1 MEDSYVKISTKFTEW
16 DWYRDSNTKVL
27 FLHFLLKANAKDACY
42 KGIEIP
48 RGSLVTSYQILSNE
62 TGLSV
67 KNIRTALSHL
77 KMAGEVAISKYPK
90 NTVIT
95 VKNWD
100 AYYLDGKVNG
110 TEVAGIERKERKE
123 AKEIKERYKKVYP
136 DGYTQKISG
145 GSQNSQSKMDSEAD
159 IFTTIRE
166 LFNSVCGSYPRL
178 VRLSE
183 KRKDAIAAR
192 LRTGFT
198 LGDFKMVFEKAE
210 ESEFLKGHNLRG
222 WSADFDWLIDEDN
235 MTKVL
240 EGKYDFLK
248 RNQQARQI
256 RQNSFNNFDQRD
268 YDFEQLEKDLLNA
281 K

>member
-27 FLHFLLKANAKDACY
+27 FLHFLLKANAKDVCY

-100 AYYLDGKVNG
+100 SYYLGGKVNG

-145 GSQNSQSKMDSEAD
+145 GSQNSQSEMDSEAD

-248 RNQQARQI
+248 RKQNRQI

>member
-1 MEDSYVKISTKFTEW
+1 MEDSYVKISTRFTEW

-27 FLHFLLKANAKDACY
+27 FLHFLLKANTKDVCY

-48 RGSLVTSYQILSNE
+48 RGSLITSYQILSNE
-62 TGLSV
+62 TGLSI
-67 KNIRTALSHL
+67 KNIRTALNHL
-77 KMAGEVAISKYPK
+77 KMAGEVAITKYPK
-90 NTVIT
+90 NTVISI
-95 VKNWD
+95 KNWD
-100 AYYLDGKVNG
+100 DYCLGGKVNG
-110 TEVAGIERKERKE
+110 TEVASIERKERKE
-123 AKEIKERYKKVYP
+123 AKERKERYKKIYP
-136 DGYTQKISG
+136 DGYIQKISG
-145 GSQNSQSKMDSEAD
+145 GSQNSQSEMDSEAD

-198 LGDFKMVFEKAE
+198 LGDFKTVFEKAE

-248 RNQQARQI
+248 RNQQTRQI

-268 YDFEQLEKDLLNA
+268 YDFEQLEKDLLSTE
-281 K
+281 

>member
-1 MEDSYVKISTKFTEW
+1 MGEEYVMLRTSFTEW
-16 DWYRDSNTKVL
+16 DWYKDSNTKIL
-27 FLHFLLKANAKDACY
+27 FLHFLLKANTKNVCY

-48 RGSLVTSYQILSNE
+48 RGSLITSYQILSNE
-62 TGLSV
+62 TGLSI
-67 KNIRTALSHL
+67 KNVRTALNHL

-95 VKNWD
+95 VKNWND
-100 AYYLDGKVNG
+100 YYLGGKVNG
-110 TEVAGIERKERKE
+110 TEVASIERKERKE
-123 AKEIKERYKKVYP
+123 AKERKERYKKIYP
-136 DGYTQKISG
+136 DGYIQKISG
-145 GSQNSQSKMDSEAD
+145 GSQNSQSEMDSETD

-166 LFNSVCGSYPRL
+166 LFNSVCRSYPRL

-198 LGDFKMVFEKAE
+198 LGDFKAVFEKAE
-210 ESEFLKGHNLRG
+210 SSEFLKGHNLRG

-248 RNQQARQI
+248 RNQNRQV
-256 RQNSFNNFDQRD
+256 RQNSFNNFDQRE
-268 YDFEQLEKDLLNA
+268 YDFEQLEKDLLNI

>member
-1 MEDSYVKISTKFTEW
+1 M
-16 DWYRDSNTKVL
+16 
-27 FLHFLLKANAKDACY
+27 
-42 KGIEIP
+42 
-48 RGSLVTSYQILSNE
+48 
-62 TGLSV
+62 
-67 KNIRTALSHL
+67 
-77 KMAGEVAISKYPK
+77 
-90 NTVIT
+90 
-95 VKNWD
+95 
-100 AYYLDGKVNG
+100 
-110 TEVAGIERKERKE
+110 AGIERKERKE

-145 GSQNSQSKMDSEAD
+145 GSQNNQSEMDSETD

-166 LFNSVCGSYPRL
+166 LFNSVCGSYPHL

-198 LGDFKMVFEKAE
+198 LGDFQTVFEKAE

-268 YDFEQLEKDLLNA
+268 YNFEQLEKDLLNA